1 MIHSDSLAAYPD
13 SLTISIPIAVTL
25 AGIVI
30 VSSEDGWLL
39 TYTVE
44 TYNGTDWTT
53 VADIGNTTSPFQLI
67 NFLSPII
74 ARKVRI
80 TVTQDQSG
88 YGTGGEYT
96 RIHEVYPLFG
106 TLSSS
111 ASNSTSAPHTDQ
123 CTCKRC
129 SNAGAIAG
137 GIVGGVVAIILAAL
151 AGFFMLRKRGNKGG
165 NDLPEPKSNLYPQQ
179 LAHDNR
185 NPVPNIYEAA
195 GETERATH
203 SATPTELRHHATRN
217 FGTADVTK
225 ATLVHEKPV
234 ELPNRT
240 SHYIESSNPATTQQ
254 VHDES

>member
-13 SLTISIPIAVTL
+13 ILTISIPTAVTL
-25 AGIVI
+25 AGIII

-67 NFLSPII
+67 NFLSPVI

-80 TVTQDQSG
+80 NVTQDQSG
-88 YGTGGEYT
+88 HGTGGEYT

-106 TLSSS
+106 TLSS

-123 CTCKRC
+123 CTSKRC

-165 NDLPEPKSNLYPQQ
+165 NDLPEPKSNFYPHE
-179 LAHDNR
+179 LAPNNR
-185 NPVPNIYEAA
+185 NPAANTYEAA
-195 GETERATH
+195 GETGHATH
-203 SATPTELRHHATRN
+203 SATPTELRDHAARN
-217 FGTADVTK
+217 FETADVTN
-225 ATLVHEKPV
+225 ARVVHEKPA

-240 SHYIESSNPATTQQ
+240 SHSIESSNPATT
-254 VHDES
+254 